1 MSEPLILPLRDCSEP
16 RLVGGKAAGL
26 GALLRLG
33 FQVPPGICVTTE
45 AIRLAIRAIDFDA
58 EAAWARLVTAGP
70 TDRVQWLREYQ
81 QQMGSLA
88 VPPRVLSELDDALQ
102 TLELNWPD
110 TRVNWWA
117 VRSSAIDEDGPRLS
131 LAGTYRSRLGLLRE
145 EIASAIC
152 AVWTSCWT
160 LSALTRACDARLPTM
175 AVLIQPLLAARAAG
189 VAFSCHPVTGEPH
202 VVVVNAVP
210 GLAEPL
216 VNGTVTPD
224 SFLIDMPPAQPAP
237 RVRQRAISEKS
248 AARVVTEQG
257 LVDHALSPSRR
268 AAPSLDE
275 ADVLMLAQLVK
286 QVAARLRTDVDVEW
300 AQDETALWLL
310 QARAIAPH
318 SVRTG
323 LSDATSTWSRAN
335 FKETM
340 PDLPSPLGLAFLE
353 EFMEHGILRHYHA
366 LGCQIPAG
374 TSSIRIVAG
383 RPYINVSLFQ
393 SFTSQLRGDPR
404 LVTEQMGGKGAPI
417 PHGPAPLPW
426 WKVARAGLLMEA
438 KIRRAARQAE
448 GWFREMKD
456 MARVPQDADPAVSSP
471 AVVLQQLSAINQR
484 LRERDLTFAIV
495 GGVSQAFMVLGLL
508 LERRLGLE
516 WRAQLNAS
524 LQGSGT
530 VISANQI
537 HRLTALAE
545 AARQEPP
552 ARAFILAEPWH
563 PQGFRAA
570 LAGTTFLTKFDAYLH
585 DYGHRSLAES
595 DVASPRFADIPEY
608 VLGVIRAQ
616 LLAPSPHPAEDR
628 AQVTAMKRRAALD
641 DIRQRFGRRW
651 HEWIVFRWWHRRLD
665 RFLALREANRHHL
678 MYFSAAARRL
688 ELRLA
693 DHFVATGRLNHRDDL
708 FFLLPD
714 EIRLLAGGTG
724 LRGQEWV
731 AQRRAEGDRF
741 ARETPPDVI
750 RGLGE
755 LTQAPADHD
764 AQQPEAKS
772 LGVLLRGLPI
782 GAGVGEGPV
791 RLVLTPAD
799 AGTVQRGDVIVTPVI
814 DPGLA
819 PVFGLAAGLV
829 AEMGG
834 VLSHGAIIARE
845 YGLPTVA
852 NVPGATHLL
861 QDGDHVI
868 VDGERGEVR
877 RDERAARAGT

>member
-1 MSEPLILPLRDCSEP
+1 MPEPLILPLPDCSDP

-45 AIRLAIRAIDFDA
+45 AVRLAIRAIAFDA

-70 TDRVQWLREYQ
+70 TDRVQWLHEYQ
-81 QQMGSLA
+81 QQMDQLA
-88 VPPRVLSELDDALQ
+88 VPPQVLYELDDALQ
-102 TLELNWPD
+102 TLELNWPGS
-110 TRVNWWA
+110 RVNWWA

-152 AVWTSCWT
+152 TVWASCWT

-224 SFLIDMPPAQPAP
+224 SFLIDVPPAQPAP
-237 RVRQRAISEKS
+237 TVRQCAISEKS

-374 TSSIRIVAG
+374 TSSFRIVAG

-393 SFTSQLRGDPR
+393 SFISQLRGDPR
-404 LVTEQMGGKGAPI
+404 LVTEQMGGEGAPT

-426 WKVARAGLLMEA
+426 RKVARAGLLMEA
-438 KIRRAARQAE
+438 KIRRAAWRAE

-456 MARVPQDADPAVSSP
+456 MARVPQDADPTLPSP
-471 AVVLQQLSAINQR
+471 AAVLQQLSAINQR

-537 HRLTALAE
+537 HRLAVLAE
-545 AARQEPP
+545 TARQEPP
-552 ARAFILAEPWH
+552 ARAFILAAPWH

-585 DYGHRSLAES
+585 DYGHRGLAES

-616 LLAPSPHPAEDR
+616 LLAPSPHSAEDR

-641 DIRQRFGRRW
+641 DIRQRFGRRR
-651 HEWIVFRWWHRRLD
+651 HEWIFFRWWHRRLD

-714 EIRLLAGGTG
+714 EIRLLAEGTG
-724 LRGQEWV
+724 LRSQEWV

-755 LTQAPADHD
+755 LTQASADHD
-764 AQQPEAKS
+764 AQQPEPKS

-861 QDGDHVI
+861 RDGDHVI
-868 VDGERGEVR
+868 VDGGRGEVR
-877 RDERAARAGT
+877 RDERAVRAGT